1 MTQTQSTQA
10 APAAAPAES
19 IVTFA
24 AAIAVL
30 AVDLG
35 IKFWVEANMA
45 LYQSIFPLPFLEPY
59 LGFTHARNTGVA
71 FSMFQGA
78 GNLVVIFGTVVSAAL
93 IYQALRMPGG
103 NRVVRL
109 ALGLILGGTLGNL
122 IDRLR
127 QGYVTDMIH
136 FRVPQIGFDF
146 PVSNFAD
153 VFIFCGVV
161 LLVGIT
167 FWRDRQV
174 TQTAVAEGNAF

>member
-1 MTQTQSTQA
+1 MTHSK
-10 APAAAPAES
+10 PAPAES
-19 IVTFA
+19 VIAFLA
-24 AAIAVL
+24 AASVL
-30 AVDLG
+30 FVDLG
-35 IKFWVEANMA
+35 VKFWVEANLA

-78 GNLVVIFGTVVSAAL
+78 GGLVLIFGATVCAFI
-93 IYQALRMPGG
+93 IYQALKMPAG

-109 ALGLILGGTLGNL
+109 ALGLILGGTLGNM

-136 FRVPQIGFDF
+136 FRIPQIGFDF

-161 LLVGIT
+161 LFIGIT
-167 FWRDRQV
+167 LWRERRSADPS
-174 TQTAVAEGNAF
+174 VAGGNAV